1 MIPIKYTYFE
11 FTLDILVVGGENNS
25 TTLTAT
31 LHPTAGGRLQLG
43 ILVGVSL
50 RKF

>member
-1 MIPIKYTYFE
+1 LGFP
-11 FTLDILVVGGENNS
+11 LDILVVGGENNS

-31 LHPTAGGRLQLG
+31 LHPTADGRLLLDTLFG
-43 ILVGVSL
+43 ISL